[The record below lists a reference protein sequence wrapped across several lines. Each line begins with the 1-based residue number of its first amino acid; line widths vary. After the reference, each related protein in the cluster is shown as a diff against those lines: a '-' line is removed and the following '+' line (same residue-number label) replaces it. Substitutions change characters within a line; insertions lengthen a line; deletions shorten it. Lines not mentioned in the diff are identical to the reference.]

1 MARPS
6 GSAPSHDLHRSP
18 AFGMIEPVP
27 GVADPPD
34 TRGTLA
40 GGVLG
45 VANIEAGG
53 ALCRAEARGGA
64 AGAVGADRGCDG
76 DAACDCA
83 GGWAGGT
90 IVVAAA

>member
-1 MARPS
+1 
-6 GSAPSHDLHRSP
+6 
-18 AFGMIEPVP
+18 MIEPVP
-27 GVADPPD
+27 GVADLPD

-64 AGAVGADRGCDG
+64 AGAVAGAPGRGCGG
-76 DAACDCA
+76 DTDDCDCA

-90 IVVAAA
+90 IVVVAA